1 MASQNVLTDIF
12 NVVGENGV
20 KTDNTIHIETTNLF
34 LLVSYCF
41 ILWLAGK
48 YILKS
53 YCKQ

>member
-12 NVVGENGV
+12 NVVGEDGV
-20 KTDNTIHIETTNLF
+20 KTDNTIRIETTNLF
-34 LLVSYCF
+34 LLVTYAVV
-41 ILWLAGK
+41 LWLAGK